1 MFRFEFGWLGRDDF
15 FMKWWQ
21 SNRIACQEHQW
32 STGTT
37 KFATSGNI
45 YIGWARHTSGTY
57 KKEDF
62 NFKVRLMR

>member
-1 MFRFEFGWLGRDDF
+1 
-15 FMKWWQ
+15 MKWWQ

-45 YIGWARHTSGTY
+45 YMAGLGTQVEHT
-57 KKEDF
+57 KK
-62 NFKVRLMR
+62 KTSILKCA